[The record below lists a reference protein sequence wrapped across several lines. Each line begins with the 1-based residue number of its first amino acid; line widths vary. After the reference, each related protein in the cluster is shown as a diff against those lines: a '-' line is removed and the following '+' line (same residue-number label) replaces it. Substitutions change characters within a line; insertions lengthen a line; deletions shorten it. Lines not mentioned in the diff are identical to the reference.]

1 MEIGNLIARPFQLF
15 FVAIVIGL
23 SVELIKEQ
31 VQYTVPSITNFACAC
46 GVFGALA
53 FFIGITAVF
62 VEKLQGLVMLVLDG
76 IATLFFLAGSIVSAF
91 RSPLASTSMET
102 VQDPKPT

>member
-23 SVELIKEQ
+23 SVELVKEQ
-31 VQYTVPSITNFACAC
+31 VRTAVPSITNFAVAC

-53 FFIGITAVF
+53 FFVGIAAVF
-62 VEKLQGLVMLVLDG
+62 VEKLQGLAMLVLDG
-76 IATLFFLAGSIVSAF
+76 IATLFFLAGSIVS
-91 RSPLASTSMET
+91 STHR
-102 VQDPKPT
+102 VALGHQKLRQANYA